1 MSFGSTELMAFWI
14 TFKLALL
21 TSSILMVLCI
31 PLAWWLNNSRSLVS
45 RLIESLVTLPI
56 VLPPTVLG
64 FYLLMA
70 FAPTTILGHQFEV
83 LTGQQL
89 AFSFSGILLGSL
101 FYSLP
106 FAMQPL
112 QTAFAQFDNKVLDAA
127 HSLGASP
134 AQAFFQVTLPLCKH
148 GIISAALLCFAHTVG
163 EFGVILM
170 IGGNIPG
177 ETQVLSVAIFDAVET
192 MDYAKA
198 YNLSAAL
205 LIFAVITLVMINILK
220 RKEQDYAKC

>member
-1 MSFGSTELMAFWI
+1 MNLGSSEIMAFWI

-21 TSSILMVLCI
+21 TSLLLMMICI
-31 PLAWWLNNSRSLVS
+31 PLAWWLTRNRSLLS
-45 RLIESLVTLPI
+45 RFIESLVTLPV

-70 FAPTTILGHQFEV
+70 FSPTTILGEQFAA

-112 QTAFAQFDNKVLDAA
+112 QTAFAQFDTKVLDAA
-127 HSLGASP
+127 DSLGAGPVES
-134 AQAFFQVTLPLCKH
+134 FFKVTLPLCKH

-192 MDYAKA
+192 MDYDKA
-198 YNLSAAL
+198 YNLSAVL
-205 LIFAVITLVMINILK
+205 LVFAVVILITINLLK
-220 RKEQDYAKC
+220 NKEQYYARG

>member
-1 MSFGSTELMAFWI
+1 MSLGSSEIMAFWI

-21 TSSILMVLCI
+21 TSLLLMMICI
-31 PLAWWLNNSRSLVS
+31 PLAWWLTRNRSLLS
-45 RLIESLVTLPI
+45 RFIESLVTLPV

-70 FAPTTILGHQFEV
+70 FSPTTILGEQFAA

-112 QTAFAQFDNKVLDAA
+112 QTAFAQFDTKVLDAA
-127 HSLGASP
+127 DSLGAGP
-134 AQAFFQVTLPLCKH
+134 VETFLRVTLPLCKH

-192 MDYAKA
+192 MDYDKA

-205 LIFAVITLVMINILK
+205 LVFAVVILIAINLLK
-220 RKEQDYAKC
+220 NKEQYYARG